1 MVRGGM
7 APRWQ
12 GDGGM
17 SRGWGCHAALGVLA
31 NWVCGR
37 LNLQRACAGR
47 GGQFEGPGGWLTQ
60 GLHDHAGNH
69 FFQDFTVGVQGGVG
83 VHFQQP
89 HLGPTLLSIPP
100 HLPLGQEKAETLVPI
115 KPRDHEVTSFP

>member
-1 MVRGGM
+1 MQAEGGSL
-7 APRWQ
+7 R
-12 GDGGM
+12 
-17 SRGWGCHAALGVLA
+17 VL
-31 NWVCGR
+31 
-37 LNLQRACAGR
+37 
-47 GGQFEGPGGWLTQ
+47 GGWLTQ

-115 KPRDHEVTSFP
+115 KPRDHQRSPLFHDLTPSIAQGAETLEGLRVWP